1 MTTYDPLWQSAQVRV
16 LIEARDIG
24 GVVRFARQAR
34 GWRQA
39 ELGIA
44 TGYSASTISRLE
56 TGRSSSADF
65 DKLQRIS
72 REVGIPSNVL
82 GELLGILVPRTD
94 RLAKIVEQ
102 RVEED
107 DQVRRRSL
115 LTAGLTVPLGLLT
128 ALDDALASA
137 PVPVTAGT
145 ADIALQLI
153 SARRR

>member
-24 GVVRFARQAR
+24 GVVKFARRAR

-107 DQVRRRSL
+107 DRVRRRSL

-128 ALDDALASA
+128 ALVSLT
-137 PVPVTAGT
+137 PEN
-145 ADIALQLI
+145 
-153 SARRR
+153 